1 MTTLLPLSALI
12 GVLAA
17 TALFLRYVGLR
28 LIYDY
33 RILDDGI
40 GLVLFRSFNI
50 WKIPY
55 DEISDIREVIWNKG
69 VAAQDI
75 SWFALKLGNRLQ
87 GNFVLLRR
95 KKGLLKE
102 IHLTPRD
109 VDQFVSTVVSRM
121 K

>member
-1 MTTLLPLSALI
+1 MTTLFPLLALI

-17 TALFLRYVGLR
+17 TTLFARYVGLR

-33 RILDDGI
+33 RLLDDGI
-40 GLVLFRSFNI
+40 GLVLFRSLNI

-55 DEISDIREVIWNKG
+55 SEISDIRKVSWNKG
-69 VAAQDI
+69 TGRQDI

-109 VDQFVSTVVSRM
+109 ADQFVSTVVSRM
-121 K
+121 P